1 MSDETEMLSARVP
14 EELKRL
20 VDADERDNQ
29 EVVRAALWRE
39 FGGERKASIDRR
51 IEEKENRINMIE
63 REKNEREREL
73 EQEQTELEALKAKRD
88 KIEGQETQERKAA
101 IRNCE
106 MIPADPTHPGIKSAA
121 EDIDM
126 TPEELAREVSETF
139 NKEYQEPG
147 DDNDLRSI

>member
-20 VDADERDNQ
+20 VDADERTNQ

-73 EQEQTELEALKAKRD
+73 EQEQTELEALKAKRE
-88 KIEGQETQERKAA
+88 KIEGQESEERKAV
-101 IRNCE
+101 IRKCE
-106 MIPADPTHPGIKSAA
+106 MVPADPENGYIQDWS

-126 TPEELAREVSETF
+126 TPEELAREVAETY
-139 NKEYQEPG
+139 NKEYQEPDNN
-147 DDNDLRSI
+147 DDFRSI